1 MISMI
6 RLFHVSV
13 PTLSIVRLLH
23 FLLAQSTKKEERK
36 PPRQMLRRSIPAR
49 RAPPQYFAEFVRHID
64 AKFAA
69 IDTKLAEAKKDSD
82 AKFAEAKKDSDAKFA
97 AIDTKLAEAKK
108 DSDTKFADMATRI
121 DVSHAW
127 YKIFQASASVLVGVV
142 AFVTFDRNRHTVETE
157 KRWNEMT
164 TETEKRWGEYRRD
177 STEAKAV
184 ADSSL
189 QILAGFMSSDMAA
202 RRAKKS
208 VAESKT

>member
-1 MISMI
+1 M
-6 RLFHVSV
+6 
-13 PTLSIVRLLH
+13 
-23 FLLAQSTKKEERK
+23 
-36 PPRQMLRRSIPAR
+36 PAR
-49 RAPPQYFAEFVRHID
+49 CAPPQYFAEFVRHID

-69 IDTKLAEAKKDSD
+69 ID
-82 AKFAEAKKDSDAKFA
+82 AKFAEAKKDSDTKF
-97 AIDTKLAEAKK
+97 AEAKK
-108 DSDTKFADMATRI
+108 DSDTKFADMATRV

-157 KRWNEMT
+157 KRWNEMTTETEKRWEKMT

>member
-1 MISMI
+1 
-6 RLFHVSV
+6 
-13 PTLSIVRLLH
+13 
-23 FLLAQSTKKEERK
+23 
-36 PPRQMLRRSIPAR
+36 MLRRSIPAR

-82 AKFAEAKKDSDAKFA
+82 
-97 AIDTKLAEAKK
+97 
-108 DSDTKFADMATRI
+108 TKFADMATRV

-127 YKIFQASASVLVGVV
+127 YRIFQASASVLVGVV

-189 QILAGFMSSDMAA
+189 QILAGFMSSDMASSLA
-202 RRAKKS
+202 IKS

>member
-1 MISMI
+1 
-6 RLFHVSV
+6 
-13 PTLSIVRLLH
+13 
-23 FLLAQSTKKEERK
+23 
-36 PPRQMLRRSIPAR
+36 
-49 RAPPQYFAEFVRHID
+49 
-64 AKFAA
+64 
-69 IDTKLAEAKKDSD
+69 
-82 AKFAEAKKDSDAKFA
+82 
-97 AIDTKLAEAKK
+97 
-108 DSDTKFADMATRI
+108 
-121 DVSHAW
+121 
-127 YKIFQASASVLVGVV
+127 VLVGVV